1 MNRRMVLSMI
11 GKVVLVEAALLL
23 LPLFVSIGYKND
35 CILAFLITIA
45 VAVVIGLAL
54 SLFFKPKHKGVYA
67 KDGFVIVAFS
77 WLFLSA
83 IGALPFVISGEI
95 PSYIDAFFETVSG
108 FTTTG
113 ASILDDVEA
122 MSEGLLFWRSFTH
135 WMGGMGVLV
144 FVMAVIPANSD
155 RSIHILRAEV
165 PGPTFGKLVPRIA
178 DTAKILYLIYVA
190 LTVLETILLSL
201 GDMNLFES
209 VVHAFGTA
217 GTGGFGIKGDS
228 VGGYSGYSQWII
240 TIFMLVFGINF
251 NLYYLILVKK
261 IKTVFKSGELWFYTA
276 IVGLSTLAITL
287 NIHRR
292 FPDIFTAV
300 RYAAFQVASIVSTT
314 GYSTLDFNRWPDF
327 SKGII
332 FVLMFLGACAGS
344 TAGGFKLSRVL
355 VLLKLIKRE
364 FRHLVHPRSVG
375 VIKIEGKR
383 VDEFTLKSV
392 NAYFAIYIVCIAV
405 VFLLICFEPFGI
417 ETNLTAAV
425 SCFNNVGPGFARVG
439 PASSYSCYSDFSKV
453 VLSFAMLLGRLE
465 IYPLIVA
472 FLPSTWSKRN

>member
-11 GKVVLVEAALLL
+11 GKVVLVEAGLLL

-35 CILAFLITIA
+35 CVPAFLITIA
-45 VAVVIGLAL
+45 VAVVFGLAL
-54 SLFFKPKHKGVYA
+54 TLIFKPKHKGVYA
-67 KDGFVIVAFS
+67 KDGFVIVAFC
-77 WLFLSA
+77 WLCLSA
-83 IGALPFVISGEI
+83 IGALPFFLSGGI
-95 PSYIDAFFETVSG
+95 PNYIDAFFETVSG

-122 MSEGLLFWRSFTH
+122 LSEGLLFWRSFTH
-135 WMGGMGVLV
+135 WIGGMGVLV

-190 LTVLETILLSL
+190 LTVIEIVLLSL
-201 GDMNLFES
+201 GDMTFFES
-209 VVHAFGTA
+209 VVHSFGTA

-228 VGGYSGYSQWII
+228 VGGYSAYSQWII

-261 IKTVFKSGELWFYTA
+261 IKSVFKSGELWFYA
-276 IVGLSTLAITL
+276 GLVTVSTMAITL

-300 RYAAFQVASIVSTT
+300 RHSAFQVASIVSTT
-314 GYSTLDFNRWPDF
+314 GYSTVDFNHWPQF

-332 FVLMFLGACAGS
+332 FILMFLGACAGS

-355 VLLKLIKRE
+355 VLLKVIKRE
-364 FRHLVHPRSVG
+364 FRHMIHPRSVG

-383 VDEFTLKSV
+383 VDEYTLKSV
-392 NAYFAIYIVCIAV
+392 NAYFAIYILCIAV
-405 VFLLICFEPFGI
+405 TFLLICFEPYGI

-425 SCFNNVGPGFARVG
+425 SCFNNVGPGLGAVG
-439 PASSYSCYSDFSKV
+439 PASSYSLYSGFTKI

-465 IYPLIVA
+465 IYPLIIAV
-472 FLPSTWSKRN
+472 LPSTWSKRS

>member
-11 GKVVLVEAALLL
+11 GKVVLVEAVLLL

-35 CILAFLITIA
+35 CIVAFLITIG
-45 VAVVIGLAL
+45 VAAAIGTAL
-54 SLFFKPKHKGVYA
+54 SLIFKPKQKGVYA

-77 WLFLSA
+77 WIILSA

-95 PSYIDAFFETVSG
+95 PSYVDAFFETVSG

-113 ASILDDVEA
+113 ASILDDVES
-122 MSEGLLFWRSFTH
+122 MSQGMIFWRSFTH
-135 WMGGMGVLV
+135 WIGGMGVLV

-178 DTAKILYLIYVA
+178 DTAKLLYLIYVV
-190 LTVLETILLSL
+190 LTLAEIVLLSL

-209 VVHAFGTA
+209 VVHSFGTA

-228 VGGYSGYSQWII
+228 VGGYSAYSQWVI
-240 TIFMLVFGINF
+240 TIFMLIFGINF
-251 NLYYLILVKK
+251 NLYYLILIKKVKS
-261 IKTVFKSGELWFYTA
+261 VFKSGELWFYA
-276 IVGLSTLAITL
+276 SIVAASTMAITL
-287 NIHRR
+287 NIHTR

-300 RYAAFQVASIVSTT
+300 RHSAFQVASIVSTT
-314 GYSTLDFNRWPDF
+314 GYSTVNFNTWPSF

-364 FRHLVHPRSVG
+364 FRHLLHPRSVG
-375 VIKIEGKR
+375 VIKSEGKR

-392 NAYFAIYIVCIAV
+392 NAYFAIYILCIAV
-405 VFLLICFEPFGI
+405 IFLLICFEPFGL

-425 SCFNNVGPGFARVG
+425 SCFNNVGPGLARVG
-439 PASSYSCYSDFSKV
+439 PASSYSCYSDFSKII
-453 VLSFAMLLGRLE
+453 LSFAMLLGRLE

-472 FLPSTWSKRN
+472 FLPSTWSKRK

>member
-1 MNRRMVLSMI
+1 MNRKMVVSLV
-11 GKVVLVEAALLL
+11 GKVVLVESILLL
-23 LPLFVSIGYKND
+23 LPLAVSLIYKND
-35 CILAFLITIA
+35 CTTAFLITIA
-45 VAVVIGLAL
+45 VAVVVGLAL
-54 SLFFKPKHKGVYA
+54 SLIFKPKQKGVYA

-77 WLFLSA
+77 WIFLSA

-95 PSYIDAFFETVSG
+95 PSYVDAFFETVSG

-113 ASILDDVEA
+113 ASILNNVEE

-135 WMGGMGVLV
+135 WIGGMGVLV
-144 FVMAVIPANSD
+144 FVMAVVPANSD

-178 DTAKILYLIYVA
+178 DTAKILYLIYIA
-190 LTVLETILLSL
+190 LTIIEIIFLSL
-201 GDMNLFES
+201 GDMTFFES

-228 VGGYSGYSQWII
+228 VGGYSAYSQWVI
-240 TIFMLVFGINF
+240 TIFMLVFGVNF

-261 IKTVFKSGELWFYTA
+261 IKSVFKSGELWFYASIVAASTGA
-276 IVGLSTLAITL
+276 IAL
-287 NIHRR
+287 NIHRS
-292 FPDIFTAV
+292 FPTFFTAV
-300 RYAAFQVASIVSTT
+300 RHSAFQVASIVSTT
-314 GYSTLDFNRWPDF
+314 GYSTVDFNRWPSF

-332 FVLMFLGACAGS
+332 FILMFLGACAGS

-364 FRHLVHPRSVG
+364 FRHLIHPRSVG
-375 VIKIEGKR
+375 VVKIEGKR
-383 VDEFTLKSV
+383 VDEVTIKGV

-405 VFLLICFEPFGI
+405 IFLLICFEPYGL
-417 ETNLTAAV
+417 ESNLTAAV
-425 SCFNNVGPGFARVG
+425 SCFNNVGPGLGMVG
-439 PASSYSCYSDFSKV
+439 PAYSYSRYSDFSKI

-472 FLPSTWSKRN
+472 FLPSTWSKRS

>member
-11 GKVVLVEAALLL
+11 GKVVLVEAVLLL
-23 LPLFVSIGYKND
+23 LPLFVSIGCKND
-35 CILAFLITIA
+35 CVAAFLITIA
-45 VAVVIGLAL
+45 VAVVLGLAL
-54 SLFFKPKHKGVYA
+54 SLVFKPKQQGVYA

-77 WLFLSA
+77 WLILSA

-95 PSYIDAFFETVSG
+95 PSYFDAFFETVSG

-135 WMGGMGVLV
+135 WIGGMGVLV
-144 FVMAVIPANSD
+144 FVMAVVPANSD

-178 DTAKILYLIYVA
+178 DTAKILYLIYVV
-190 LTVLETILLSL
+190 LTVIEIILLSL
-201 GDMNLFES
+201 GDMSLFES
-209 VVHAFGTA
+209 VVHSFGTA
-217 GTGGFGIKGDS
+217 GTGGFGIKSGS
-228 VGGYSGYSQWII
+228 IGGYSAYSQWII
-240 TIFMLVFGINF
+240 TIFMLVFGVNF
-251 NLYYLILVKK
+251 NLYYLILVRK
-261 IKTVFKSGELWFYTA
+261 IKNVFKSGELWFYISMVVVSAT
-276 IVGLSTLAITL
+276 AITL
-287 NIHRR
+287 DIYKR
-292 FPDIFTAV
+292 FPDVFTAV
-300 RYAAFQVASIVSTT
+300 RHSVFQVASIVSTT
-314 GYSTLDFNRWPDF
+314 GYSTADFNQWPDF

-332 FVLMFLGACAGS
+332 FILMFLGACAGS

-425 SCFNNVGPGFARVG
+425 SCFNNVGPGLAKVG

-472 FLPSTWSKRN
+472 FLPSTWSKRS

>member
-1 MNRRMVLSMI
+1 MNRRMVLSMV

-35 CILAFLITIA
+35 CTIAFLITIA
-45 VAVVIGLAL
+45 VAVVFGGAL
-54 SLFFKPKHKGVYA
+54 CLVFKPKQKGVYA

-83 IGALPFVISGEI
+83 IGALPFVISGGI
-95 PSYIDAFFETVSG
+95 PSYVDAFFETVSG

-113 ASILDDVEA
+113 SSILDDVEA
-122 MSEGLLFWRSFTH
+122 LSQGLLFWRSFTH
-135 WMGGMGVLV
+135 WIGGMGVLV
-144 FVMAVIPANSD
+144 FVMAIIPANSD

-190 LTVLETILLSL
+190 LTVIEIIMLSF
-201 GDMNLFES
+201 GEMTFFES
-209 VVHAFGTA
+209 VVHSFGTA

-228 VGGYSGYSQWII
+228 VGGYSAYTQWVI
-240 TIFMLVFGINF
+240 TAFMLIFGVNF

-261 IKTVFKSGELWFYTA
+261 IKTALKSEELWFYLSIVAAATA
-276 IVGLSTLAITL
+276 VITL
-287 NIHRR
+287 NIFKM
-292 FPDIFTAV
+292 FPDLSDAV
-300 RYAAFQVASIVSTT
+300 RHSAFQVASIISTT
-314 GYSTLDFNRWPDF
+314 GYSTVDFNLWPDL

-332 FVLMFLGACAGS
+332 FILLFFGACAGS

-364 FRHLVHPRSVG
+364 LRHMLHPRSVG

-383 VDEFTLKSV
+383 VDESTLKSV
-392 NAYFAIYIVCIAV
+392 NAYLAIYIVCLTV
-405 VFLLICFEPFGI
+405 VFLLICFEPFGL
-417 ETNLTAAV
+417 ETNLSAAV
-425 SCFNNVGPGFARVG
+425 SCFNNVGPGFAIVG
-439 PASSYSCYSDFSKV
+439 PASSFSCYSDFSKI
-453 VLSFAMLLGRLE
+453 VLTFAMLLGRLE

-472 FLPSTWSKRN
+472 FLPSTWSKKS